1 MSTKKTTDTMKNS
14 SIKEVNILKKEIDN
28 LKKEL
33 KEKDEKLLRSY
44 ADFQNYQ
51 KRMEKE
57 LTLKEEEIK
66 RRYLLELLDI
76 NEILKKV
83 YVDDN
88 PKDALKL
95 MIKNIENFFE
105 KEKIKIIN
113 CIGEKFDHNLHHAV
127 TIIDKDDCEDN
138 LIIEEV
144 KKGYTINEKL
154 LRPSQVIVSK
164 KKEDKKE

>member
-1 MSTKKTTDTMKNS
+1 MSTKKTTDKEKES
-14 SIKEVNILKKEIDN
+14 STRDISNLKKEIN
-28 LKKEL
+28 RIKAEL

-57 LTLKEEEIK
+57 LILKEEEIK
-66 RRYLLELLDI
+66 RIYLLELLDL
-76 NEILKKV
+76 NEILKKA
-83 YVDDN
+83 YEDDN
-88 PKDALKL
+88 PKEALKL
-95 MIKNIENFFE
+95 MIDNIERFFE
-105 KEKIKIIN
+105 KEKIKAIN
-113 CIGEKFDHNLHHAV
+113 CVGEKFDHNLHHAV
-127 TIIDKDDCEDN
+127 TIVDKENCEDN

-164 KKEDKKE
+164 KKEGKKE